1 MSVSLKRQ
9 TENILAQ
16 QVNDEYYVTCL
27 DRPAIFALG
36 KEWEDLS
43 RNALDENPYFSP
55 AYMLALLDNL
65 ECSSNIRALAV
76 YQNAILVGFL
86 PFIADRWHWLGASSV
101 NRAWVNPYITLTIP
115 LVARNRAHEI
125 VETLITAMNEQGA
138 NGSFWLF
145 DNFNL
150 NGPVGKLFAEILKD
164 KNLPSKTF
172 DEFERATLDQGSTFD
187 QHMIDHVSKKRRRNL
202 KRNRRRLGEL
212 GKLEMRSFTGGA
224 ELESAVEDF
233 LTIEASG
240 WKGQRGTALA
250 CKENLAAFA
259 RRAFGDNQKNPITRA
274 DVLYLNDKS
283 IAVSLAIYT
292 GKTAFTLKCTYDENY
307 RTFSPGLLLEQDII
321 EDFLKTRWVERL
333 DSATAPGGHVVQG
346 LWNNSIRVGSL
357 LLCADS
363 SKSSENFHYYAQ
375 IEKLRRLCRQKL
387 KYIVTKSRS
396 EAK

>member
-1 MSVSLKRQ
+1 MPLKRQ
-9 TENILAQ
+9 TETIRAQ
-16 QVNDEYYVTCL
+16 QVNNEYCVSSL

-43 RNALDENPYFSP
+43 RNAYEENPYFSP

-65 ECSSNIRALAV
+65 ECNNDIKALAV
-76 YQNAILVGFL
+76 YKNALLVGFL
-86 PFIADRWHWLGASSV
+86 PYIVDKWHWLGAASV

-115 LVARNRAHEI
+115 LVARHQAREV
-125 VETLITAMNEQGA
+125 VEALITAMNEQGA

-150 NGPVGKLFAEILKD
+150 EGPVGRLFAEVLSD
-164 KNLPSKTF
+164 RNLPSKTF
-172 DEFERATLDQGSTFD
+172 DEFDRATLEQGSSFD
-187 QHMIDHVSKKRRRNL
+187 QHMIDHVSKKRRRDL

-212 GKLEMRSFTGGA
+212 GRLEMRSFTGGA
-224 ELESAVEDF
+224 ELESAVDDF

-259 RRAFGDNQKNPITRA
+259 RRAFGDNQKKPIARA
-274 DVLYLNDKS
+274 DVLYLDDKP
-283 IAVSLAIYT
+283 IAVSLAIFT

-363 SKSSENFHYYAQ
+363 SKCPENFHYYAQ

-387 KYIVTKSRS
+387 KDIVTKSRS
-396 EAK
+396 ETK